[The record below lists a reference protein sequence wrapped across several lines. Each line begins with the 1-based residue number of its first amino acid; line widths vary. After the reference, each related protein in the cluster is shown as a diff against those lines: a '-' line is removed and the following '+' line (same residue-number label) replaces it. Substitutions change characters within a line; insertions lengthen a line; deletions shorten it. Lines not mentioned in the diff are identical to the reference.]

1 MIRNHHNMKTYITS
15 EGAANLKKELE
26 FLWSKERPKI
36 VDNVH
41 QAAKNGDRSENGD
54 YIYGKRKLRE
64 IDRRIRYITKQ
75 LATIQVVRKKPTDR
89 NRIYFSAFVKLR
101 NLENE
106 KIMTFRLVGIDET
119 NPEKRWINFES
130 PLSKSLLG
138 KSAPDIIELITANT
152 ITHYEILDVWY

>member
-1 MIRNHHNMKTYITS
+1 MTTYITS
-15 EGAANLKKELE
+15 QGAANLKKELE

-138 KSAPDIIELITANT
+138 KSAPDIIELTTANT
-152 ITHYEILDVWY
+152 VTHYEILDVWY

>member
-1 MIRNHHNMKTYITS
+1 MKTYITS

-36 VDNVH
+36 VNNVH

-138 KSAPDIIELITANT
+138 KSASDIIELTTANT
-152 ITHYEILDVWY
+152 TTHYEILDVWY

>member
-1 MIRNHHNMKTYITS
+1 MTTYITS
-15 EGAANLKKELE
+15 QGAANLKKELE
-26 FLWSKERPKI
+26 FLWSEERPKI

-41 QAAKNGDRSENGD
+41 EAAKNGDRSENGD

-101 NLENE
+101 NMENE

-138 KSAPDIIELITANT
+138 KSASDIIELTTANT
-152 ITHYEILDVWY
+152 TTHYEILEVWY

>member
-1 MIRNHHNMKTYITS
+1 MTTYITS
-15 EGAANLKKELE
+15 QGAANLKKELE
-26 FLWSKERPKI
+26 FLWSEERPKI

-41 QAAKNGDRSENGD
+41 EAAKNGDRSENGD

-101 NLENE
+101 NMENE

-138 KSAPDIIELITANT
+138 KSASDIIELTTANT
-152 ITHYEILDVWY
+152 ATHYEILEVWY

>member
-1 MIRNHHNMKTYITS
+1 MTTYITS
-15 EGAANLKKELE
+15 QGAANLKKELE
-26 FLWSKERPKI
+26 FLWSEERPKI
-36 VDNVH
+36 VNNVH
-41 QAAKNGDRSENGD
+41 EAAKNGDRSENGD

-101 NLENE
+101 NMENE

-138 KSAPDIIELITANT
+138 KSASDIIELITANT
-152 ITHYEILDVWY
+152 VTHYEILDVWY

>member
-1 MIRNHHNMKTYITS
+1 MKTYITS

-26 FLWSKERPKI
+26 FLWSEERPKI

-41 QAAKNGDRSENGD
+41 EAAKNGDRSENGD

-101 NLENE
+101 NMENE

-138 KSAPDIIELITANT
+138 KSASDIIELTTANT
-152 ITHYEILDVWY
+152 VTHYEILQVWY

>member
-1 MIRNHHNMKTYITS
+1 MTTYITS

-26 FLWSKERPKI
+26 FLWSEERPKI

-41 QAAKNGDRSENGD
+41 EAAKNGDRSENGD

-101 NLENE
+101 NMENE
-106 KIMTFRLVGIDET
+106 KIITFRLVGIDET

-138 KSAPDIIELITANT
+138 KSASDIIELTTANT
-152 ITHYEILDVWY
+152 VTHYEILDVWY

>member
-1 MIRNHHNMKTYITS
+1 MKTYITS

-26 FLWSKERPKI
+26 FLWSEERPKI

-41 QAAKNGDRSENGD
+41 EAAKNGNRSENGD

-138 KSAPDIIELITANT
+138 KSASDIVELTTANT
-152 ITHYEILDVWY
+152 VTHYEIVDVWY

>member
-1 MIRNHHNMKTYITS
+1 MKTYITS

-75 LATIQVVRKKPTDR
+75 LATIQVVRRKPTDR
-89 NRIYFSAFVKLR
+89 NKIYFSAFVKLR
-101 NLENE
+101 NMENE
-106 KIMTFRLVGIDET
+106 KIITFRLVGIDET

-138 KSAPDIIELITANT
+138 KSASDIIELTTANT
-152 ITHYEILDVWY
+152 TTHYEILDVWY

>member
-1 MIRNHHNMKTYITS
+1 MTTYITS

-101 NLENE
+101 NMENE

-152 ITHYEILDVWY
+152 ITHYEILEVWY

>member
-1 MIRNHHNMKTYITS
+1 MKTYITS
-15 EGAANLKKELE
+15 ESAANLKKELE
-26 FLWSKERPKI
+26 FLWSNERPKI

-101 NLENE
+101 NMENE

-138 KSAPDIIELITANT
+138 KSAPDIIELTTANT
-152 ITHYEILDVWY
+152 VTHYEILDVWY

>member
-1 MIRNHHNMKTYITS
+1 MKTYITS

-101 NLENE
+101 NMENE

-138 KSAPDIIELITANT
+138 KSAPDIIELITANSV
-152 ITHYEILDVWY
+152 THYEILDVWY

>member
-1 MIRNHHNMKTYITS
+1 MTTYITS
-15 EGAANLKKELE
+15 QGAANLKKELE
-26 FLWSKERPKI
+26 FLWSEERPKI

-41 QAAKNGDRSENGD
+41 EAAKNGDRSENGD

-106 KIMTFRLVGIDET
+106 NIMTFRLVGIDET

-138 KSAPDIIELITANT
+138 KSASDIIELTTANT
-152 ITHYEILDVWY
+152 TTHYEILDVWY

>member
-1 MIRNHHNMKTYITS
+1 MTTYITS
-15 EGAANLKKELE
+15 QGAANLKKELE
-26 FLWSKERPKI
+26 FLWSEERPKI

-41 QAAKNGDRSENGD
+41 EAAKNGDRSENGD

-138 KSAPDIIELITANT
+138 KSAPDIIELTTANT
-152 ITHYEILDVWY
+152 VTHYEILEVWY

>member
-1 MIRNHHNMKTYITS
+1 MKTYITS

-101 NLENE
+101 NMENE
-106 KIMTFRLVGIDET
+106 KIITFRLVGIDET

-138 KSAPDIIELITANT
+138 KSASDIIELTTANKV
-152 ITHYEILDVWY
+152 THYEILDVWY

>member
-1 MIRNHHNMKTYITS
+1 MTTYITS

-26 FLWSKERPKI
+26 FLWSEERPKI

-41 QAAKNGDRSENGD
+41 EAAKNGDRSENGD

-75 LATIQVVRKKPTDR
+75 LATIQVVRRKPTDR
-89 NRIYFSAFVKLR
+89 NKIYFSAFVKLR
-101 NLENE
+101 NMENE
-106 KIMTFRLVGIDET
+106 KIITFRLVGIDET

-138 KSAPDIIELITANT
+138 KSASDIIELTTANT
-152 ITHYEILDVWY
+152 VTHYEILDVWY

>member
-1 MIRNHHNMKTYITS
+1 MKTYITS

-101 NLENE
+101 NMENE
-106 KIMTFRLVGIDET
+106 KIMIFRLVGIDET

>member
-1 MIRNHHNMKTYITS
+1 MKTYITS

-41 QAAKNGDRSENGD
+41 QAAKNGDRSENGE

-101 NLENE
+101 NMENE

-138 KSAPDIIELITANT
+138 KSAPDIIELTTANKV
-152 ITHYEILDVWY
+152 THYEILDVWY

>member
-1 MIRNHHNMKTYITS
+1 MKTYITS

-41 QAAKNGDRSENGD
+41 QAAKNGDRSESGD

-138 KSAPDIIELITANT
+138 KSASDIIELTTANT
-152 ITHYEILDVWY
+152 TTHYEILDVWY

>member
-1 MIRNHHNMKTYITS
+1 MKTYITS

-26 FLWSKERPKI
+26 FLWSEERPKI

-41 QAAKNGDRSENGD
+41 EAAKNGDRSENGD

-75 LATIQVVRKKPTDR
+75 LATIQVVRRKPTDR
-89 NRIYFSAFVKLR
+89 NKIYFSAFVKLR
-101 NLENE
+101 NMENE
-106 KIMTFRLVGIDET
+106 KIITFRLVGIDET

-138 KSAPDIIELITANT
+138 KSASDIIELRTAST
-152 ITHYEILDVWY
+152 VTHYEILDVWY

>member
-1 MIRNHHNMKTYITS
+1 MTTYITS

-26 FLWSKERPKI
+26 FLWSEERPKI

-41 QAAKNGDRSENGD
+41 EAAKNGDRSENGD

-64 IDRRIRYITKQ
+64 IDRRFRYITKQ

-101 NLENE
+101 NMENE

-138 KSAPDIIELITANT
+138 KSALDIIELTTANT
-152 ITHYEILDVWY
+152 VTHYEILDVWY

>member
-1 MIRNHHNMKTYITS
+1 MTTYITS

-26 FLWSKERPKI
+26 FLWSEERPKI

-41 QAAKNGDRSENGD
+41 EAAKNGDRSENGD

-101 NLENE
+101 NMENE

-138 KSAPDIIELITANT
+138 KSASDIIELTTANT
-152 ITHYEILDVWY
+152 VTHYEILDVWY

>member
-1 MIRNHHNMKTYITS
+1 MTTYITS
-15 EGAANLKKELE
+15 QGAANLKKELE
-26 FLWSKERPKI
+26 FLWSEERPKI

-41 QAAKNGDRSENGD
+41 EAAKNGDRSENGD

-101 NLENE
+101 NMENE
-106 KIMTFRLVGIDET
+106 KIVTYRLVGIDET

-138 KSAPDIIELITANT
+138 KSASDIIELTTANT
-152 ITHYEILDVWY
+152 VTHYEILEVWY

>member
-1 MIRNHHNMKTYITS
+1 MTTYITS

-26 FLWSKERPKI
+26 FLWSEERPKI

-101 NLENE
+101 NMENE

-138 KSAPDIIELITANT
+138 KSASDIIELTTANT

>member
-1 MIRNHHNMKTYITS
+1 MKTYITS

-75 LATIQVVRKKPTDR
+75 LATIQVVRKTD
-89 NRIYFSAFVKLR
+89 
-101 NLENE
+101 
-106 KIMTFRLVGIDET
+106 
-119 NPEKRWINFES
+119 
-130 PLSKSLLG
+130 
-138 KSAPDIIELITANT
+138 
-152 ITHYEILDVWY
+152 

>member
-1 MIRNHHNMKTYITS
+1 MKTYITS

-75 LATIQVVRKKPTDR
+75 LATIQVVRRKPTDR

-101 NLENE
+101 NMENE

-152 ITHYEILDVWY
+152 TTHYEILDVWY

>member
-1 MIRNHHNMKTYITS
+1 MTTYITS
-15 EGAANLKKELE
+15 QGAANLKKELE
-26 FLWSKERPKI
+26 FLWSEERPKI

-41 QAAKNGDRSENGD
+41 EAAKNGDRSENGD

-101 NLENE
+101 NIENE

-119 NPEKRWINFES
+119 NPEKRWINFKS

-138 KSAPDIIELITANT
+138 KSASDIIELTTANT
-152 ITHYEILDVWY
+152 VTHYEILEVWY

>member
-1 MIRNHHNMKTYITS
+1 MKTYITS

-26 FLWSKERPKI
+26 FLWSEERPKI

-75 LATIQVVRKKPTDR
+75 LAKIQVIREKPTDR

-101 NLENE
+101 NIENE

-138 KSAPDIIELITANT
+138 KSAPDIIELTTANT
-152 ITHYEILDVWY
+152 VSHYEILDVWY

>member
-1 MIRNHHNMKTYITS
+1 MKTYITS

-101 NLENE
+101 NMENE

-119 NPEKRWINFES
+119 NTEKRWINFES

-138 KSAPDIIELITANT
+138 KSASDIIELTTANT
-152 ITHYEILDVWY
+152 VTHYEILDVWY

>member
-1 MIRNHHNMKTYITS
+1 MKTYITS

-75 LATIQVVRKKPTDR
+75 LATIQVVGKKPTDR

>member
-1 MIRNHHNMKTYITS
+1 MKTYITS
-15 EGAANLKKELE
+15 EGATNLKKELE

-101 NLENE
+101 NMENE

-138 KSAPDIIELITANT
+138 KSAPDIIELTTANT
-152 ITHYEILDVWY
+152 VTHYEILDVWY

>member
-1 MIRNHHNMKTYITS
+1 MTTYITS

-26 FLWSKERPKI
+26 FLWSEERPKI

-41 QAAKNGDRSENGD
+41 EAAKNGDRSENGD

-89 NRIYFSAFVKLR
+89 NKIYFSAFVKLR
-101 NLENE
+101 NMENE

-138 KSAPDIIELITANT
+138 KSASDIIELTTANT
-152 ITHYEILDVWY
+152 VTHYEIVDVWY

>member
-1 MIRNHHNMKTYITS
+1 MKTYITS

-101 NLENE
+101 NMENE
-106 KIMTFRLVGIDET
+106 KIMTYRLVGIDET

-138 KSAPDIIELITANT
+138 KSASDMIELTTANT
-152 ITHYEILDVWY
+152 VTHYEILEVWY

>member
-1 MIRNHHNMKTYITS
+1 MTTYITS
-15 EGAANLKKELE
+15 QGAANLKKELE
-26 FLWSKERPKI
+26 FLWSEERPKI

-41 QAAKNGDRSENGD
+41 EAAKNGDRSENGD

-138 KSAPDIIELITANT
+138 KSASDIIELTTGNT
-152 ITHYEILDVWY
+152 TTHYEILDVWY

>member
-1 MIRNHHNMKTYITS
+1 MTTYITS

-26 FLWSKERPKI
+26 FLWSEERPKI

-101 NLENE
+101 NMENE

-138 KSAPDIIELITANT
+138 KSASDIIELTTANT
-152 ITHYEILDVWY
+152 VTHYEILDVWY

>member
-1 MIRNHHNMKTYITS
+1 MKTYITS

-75 LATIQVVRKKPTDR
+75 LATIQVVRRKPTDR

-101 NLENE
+101 NMENE
-106 KIMTFRLVGIDET
+106 KIITFRLVGIDET

-138 KSAPDIIELITANT
+138 KSASDIIELTTANT
-152 ITHYEILDVWY
+152 VTHYEILDVWY

>member
-1 MIRNHHNMKTYITS
+1 MKTYITS

-36 VDNVH
+36 VNNLH

-138 KSAPDIIELITANT
+138 KSASDIIELTTANT
-152 ITHYEILDVWY
+152 TTHYEILDVWY

>member
-1 MIRNHHNMKTYITS
+1 MKTYITS

-138 KSAPDIIELITANT
+138 KSASDIIELRTASKV
-152 ITHYEILDVWY
+152 THYEILDVWY

>member
-1 MIRNHHNMKTYITS
+1 MTTYITS

-101 NLENE
+101 NTENE

-138 KSAPDIIELITANT
+138 KSASEIIELTTAKYNNS
-152 ITHYEILDVWY
+152 L